1 MTRFKVIKPLLI
13 VLLLAILI
21 LPITSCEN
29 TFLDIYTRL
38 NTDYSGTRT
47 IEIAVK
53 TEYLKKGEIILE
65 QNESLYDKILTAL
78 PQEKI
83 ETSEQDDYTY
93 FISTIEFSDI
103 NFLQHFSIDNYSDV
117 PPERF
122 YAKMEVNDYFFY
134 SEYFFYDYI
143 DLKIEDA
150 VIEAGGEDGDLA
162 RLADLFDAD
171 EELLEVTYQVKFP
184 VNIIQSNAS
193 KIGDDNIAIWELSF
207 GDQENIYIEGKKTKY
222 LSYLLVVILG
232 LIGLFILFLVIILLY
247 SRKRRRISKPKKPYY
262 AYDNYF
268 KQDKNYDSLNDTD
281 EY

>member
-1 MTRFKVIKPLLI
+1 MTGLKAIKPLLI
-13 VLLLAILI
+13 VLLSLILI
-21 LPITSCEN
+21 FLMTSCEN
-29 TFLDIYTRL
+29 TLLDIYTRV

-47 IEIAVK
+47 IELAVK

-65 QNESLYDKILTAL
+65 DNESLYDKIITTL

-83 ETSEQDDYTY
+83 ETYEEEQYTY
-93 FISTIEFSDI
+93 FASTIEFSDI

-122 YAKMEVNDYFFY
+122 YAKMEINDYFFY

-143 DLKIEDA
+143 DLKIEDS
-150 VIEAGGEDGDLA
+150 VIEASGEDGDLT
-162 RLADLFDAD
+162 RLADLYSAD

-184 VNIIQSNAS
+184 VKIIQSNAS
-193 KIGDDNIAIWELSF
+193 KIGEDNIAIWELKF
-207 GDQENIYIEGKKTKY
+207 GYQENIYIEGKKTKF

-232 LIGLFILFLVIILLY
+232 LIGLFILFLVVVLLIG
-247 SRKRRRISKPKKPYY
+247 RRRRRISKPKKPYY
-262 AYDNYF
+262 SYDNYF
-268 KQDKNYDSLNDTD
+268 KQDQNFDSLNDTD

>member
-1 MTRFKVIKPLLI
+1 MTSFKVIKPLLI

-21 LPITSCEN
+21 LLISSCDN
-29 TFLDIYTRL
+29 TFLDIYTRV

-47 IEIAVK
+47 IELAVK

-65 QNESLYDKILTAL
+65 ESESLYDKILIIL

-83 ETSEQDDYTY
+83 ETSEEEGYTY
-93 FISTIEFSDI
+93 FRFTIEFSDI
-103 NFLQHFSIDNYSDV
+103 NFLQHFSIDNYADV

-122 YAKMEVNDYFFY
+122 YAKMEVDDYFFY
-134 SEYFFYDYI
+134 SEYFLYDYI
-143 DLKIEDA
+143 DLRIEDS
-150 VIEAGGEDGDLA
+150 VIEAGGEDGDLT
-162 RLADLFDAD
+162 RLADLFSSD
-171 EELLEVTYQVKFP
+171 EDLLAVTYQVKFP
-184 VNIIQSNAS
+184 VNIVQSNAT
-193 KIGDDNIAIWELSF
+193 KIGDDNIAIWELGF

-232 LIGLFILFLVIILLY
+232 LIGLFILFLIIVLLV
-247 SRKRRRISKPKKPYY
+247 SRRRRRISRPKKPYY

-268 KQDKNYDSLNDTD
+268 KQDKDYDSLNDTD